1 MRQIEDEVIKPE
13 WSVCAYGGGCIG
25 IRVDSHDTC
34 LEHLDEEQ
42 RTAFLEQLHSGADI
56 DLRGTRLSED
66 LLKRLL
72 AAVTDDGGHPRFA
85 YARFD
90 GARFEGDALF
100 REARFTQGAN
110 YNKARFDG
118 EARFNAAQFGGQ
130 ATFIETEFG
139 GSASF
144 IAARFDAEALFL
156 GAQFCAN
163 SGSARGYWRAG
174 TTFFDHGAFFTE
186 AQFRRYADFARA
198 QFSGPVGFDHAEFE
212 AEADFRG
219 AQFGL
224 LASFVQAKFSGPEW
238 IGPLCAAGE
247 VVFDKAIFD
256 KAIQIE
262 IAAAALTMVQT
273 TFRAGATIRVRY
285 AAIAMDR
292 ATLAQPVILAAAPPL
307 ALQPYTPAR
316 LFTSQNDDQTGVPL
330 SLDETA
336 LHASAL
342 NPRPR
347 VVSVRGVDVAN
358 LVVIDLDLGPC
369 LFAGAHHLDQLR
381 LEGPKAF
388 ADAPRGLHTGW
399 TWPPVWWWT
408 RRQTLAEERLWRGTR
423 RKHQGWNPPGDR
435 PPEWL
440 AARTGQPPVLLS
452 PERIATLYRALR
464 KAHEDSKH
472 EPGAADFYYGEMEMR
487 RHARST
493 PWGERVILG
502 LYWLTAGYG
511 LRGLRA
517 LGCLAALIVLL
528 GTLFQHLGFEH
539 ARPSLWASLLYT
551 TQSTLSL
558 EPRLRSLSQ
567 ALTWQG
573 EVLRIL
579 LRLTGPVLL
588 GLALLSVRNRVKR

>member
-1 MRQIEDEVIKPE
+1 V
-13 WSVCAYGGGCIG
+13 
-25 IRVDSHDTC
+25 
-34 LEHLDEEQ
+34 L
-42 RTAFLEQLHSGADI
+42 
-56 DLRGTRLSED
+56 
-66 LLKRLL
+66 
-72 AAVTDDGGHPRFA
+72 
-85 YARFD
+85 
-90 GARFEGDALF
+90 
-100 REARFTQGAN
+100 
-110 YNKARFDG
+110 
-118 EARFNAAQFGGQ
+118 
-130 ATFIETEFG
+130 
-139 GSASF
+139 
-144 IAARFDAEALFL
+144 
-156 GAQFCAN
+156 
-163 SGSARGYWRAG
+163 
-174 TTFFDHGAFFTE
+174 
-186 AQFRRYADFARA
+186 
-198 QFSGPVGFDHAEFE
+198 
-212 AEADFRG
+212 
-219 AQFGL
+219 
-224 LASFVQAKFSGPEW
+224 
-238 IGPLCAAGE
+238 
-247 VVFDKAIFD
+247 DKAIFD
-256 KAIQIE
+256 KTIQLE

-292 ATLAQPVILAAAPPL
+292 ATLVQPVILAAASPL
-307 ALQPYTPAR
+307 ALQPSTSAG
-316 LFTSQNDDQTGVPL
+316 LFTSENDERPSAPL
-330 SLDETA
+330 PLDE
-336 LHASAL
+336 SAL
-342 NPRPR
+342 QASKLDPRPR

-358 LVVIDLDLGPC
+358 LVAIEIDLRPC
-369 LFAGAHHLDQLR
+369 LFASAHHLDQLR

-388 ADAPRGLHTGW
+388 TAAPRGLHTGW
-399 TWPPVWWWT
+399 IWPPIWWWT
-408 RRQTLAEERLWRGTR
+408 RRQTLAEERLWRDTR
-423 RKHQGWNPPGDR
+423 RKRRGWNPAGDQ
-435 PPEWL
+435 PPDWL
-440 AARTGQPPVLLS
+440 TARTGQPPTLLS

-502 LYWLTAGYG
+502 LYWLAAGYG

-539 ARPSLWASLLYT
+539 ARPPLWASMLYT